1 MSAVNNA
8 VVVSDPVSLILHM
21 AGLGREN
28 GQVHVNSRCVYRS
41 NGAMQQW

>member
-21 AGLGREN
+21 AGLGEN